1 MARTGINPEKI
12 LPKKLNHKA
21 HRIII
26 PVYIPNREETYFQN
40 ALDVLK
46 ISLKSLINTVDLEK
60 TNITI
65 INNNSCDSVSKYLLS
80 LLKEKKIDKLV
91 QNRTNRGKV
100 EPVLSEALAS
110 YEEYI
115 TIADADLYYFPDWLN
130 ETFKIF
136 NAFPSAGVVSPLPMP
151 HLFTYYNLSCLAKN
165 LFKIKFDKITPRND
179 LLNFEKSIGSKLL
192 EQYYEG
198 QFYIKKDNCIALLGA
213 SHVIATY
220 KNIFHNEPKEK
231 IPFVFLKGQ
240 EEFFIDN
247 IFDRYHLCRLSTPKA
262 FVYHIGNK
270 IDNIIL
276 TQLEETNREF
286 KEYLI
291 PKSIYVHKKPW
302 LFLHKST
309 MLAAKLF
316 LKIHKKKMKNMRD
329 L

>member
-1 MARTGINPEKI
+1 MARIGINPEKI

-115 TIADADLYYFPDWLN
+115 TIADADLYYLPDWLN
-130 ETFKIF
+130 ATFKIF

-165 LFKIKFDKITPRND
+165 LFKIKFDKITPKND

-270 IDNIIL
+270 IDNIVL
-276 TQLEETNREF
+276 THLNKPNKELEN
-286 KEYLI
+286 YSI
-291 PKSIYVHKKPW
+291 PNHIDTHKKP
-302 LFLHKST
+302 LIFFHKPIIT
-309 MLAAKLF
+309 LGKMLAKIYKKRIAK
-316 LKIHKKKMKNMRD
+316 HN
-329 L
+329 